1 MNDTV
6 TILVVEDDQLIQAMV
21 EEALSDGGFASAL
34 TASGEE
40 AITLLQDDKSKYRAV
55 VTDIN
60 LLGKI
65 DGWEVGRSAREIDPT
80 IPIIY
85 MTGTH
90 GEEWASKGVPNS
102 VLLAKPFAPAQIV
115 IAISQLLNATPPVPP
130 AE

>member
-1 MNDTV
+1 MNDAV
-6 TILVVEDDQLIQAMV
+6 SILVVEDDQLVQAMV

-60 LLGKI
+60 LLGKL

-80 IPIIY
+80 MSIIY

-90 GEEWASKGVPNS
+90 GQEWASKGSLTAYCLQSPLP
-102 VLLAKPFAPAQIV
+102 LLR
-115 IAISQLLNATPPVPP
+115 S
-130 AE
+130 